1 MRRRRPIEAAPFA
14 PLVVG
19 GLIAGALIA
28 CGAPSAATA
37 AESTLSAGERLYRS
51 GATADGSGA
60 PAVVQHDIRVT
71 SVEMPCAGCH
81 RRSGWG
87 AAEGSVVV
95 PPVAAPALFAPVTK
109 GGREMGSLR
118 DTGPGTRPAY
128 TNATLLRAIREGT
141 DPRGRPLLAA
151 MPRYALGDA
160 DAVALVAYL
169 RSLSA
174 VPPEGVT
181 DSELHLATITST
193 GASAAER
200 QAALDVLRAYV
211 ADKNAETRNES
222 RRRERGPWDMKAH
235 YRGFRS
241 WRLHEWELRG
251 PSTEWPRQLDTFYAA
266 RPVFAVIG
274 GVVEQDWT
282 PVHEFAERHRLP
294 VLLPQT
300 PLPAVRPASE
310 SFYTF
315 YYSRGVQLEA
325 DALVEHLA
333 RDPAPRL
340 LQLSRC
346 GDSGQAAAA
355 RVSARSPDRLQV
367 ESRCLAPDDSPRE
380 AVRALEPGVP
390 LVLWLA
396 PADAAAALSTLAGSA
411 DAVYLSATLLGN
423 EPPRVPAT
431 IAERTLLLQ
440 PFVPSSELDRHA
452 VRALAWLRAKGL
464 AEGSRRVA
472 VNTLHAAVLAADALK
487 HATSLASRDYFVERV
502 EAMASRSAIR
512 PAYPESVFG
521 PQRRFGSEKC
531 EVARLAADTRA
542 RHGEAKAWTTAHP

>member
-1 MRRRRPIEAAPFA
+1 MGRRRPTEAAVLA
-14 PLVVG
+14 RLVLS
-19 GLIAGALIA
+19 GLIA
-28 CGAPSAATA
+28 PTAATA
-37 AESTLSAGERLYRS
+37 AEPALSAGERLYRS
-51 GATADGSGA
+51 GATAHGSGV

-71 SVEMPCAGCH
+71 SMEMPCAGCH

-109 GGREMGSLR
+109 GGREMGTLR
-118 DTGPGTRPAY
+118 DSGPGTRPAY
-128 TNATLLRAIREGT
+128 TDATLLRAIREGT
-141 DPRGRPLLAA
+141 DAGGRPLLAT

-160 DAVALVAYL
+160 DAAALVAYL

-181 DSELHLATITST
+181 ESELHLAIITSP
-193 GASAAER
+193 GVPAAER
-200 QAALDVLRAYV
+200 QAALDVLRAFV
-211 ADKNAETRNES
+211 TDKNAETRNES
-222 RRRERGPWDMKAH
+222 GRRERGPWDMKAH

-251 PSTEWPRQLDTFYAA
+251 PSSEWTGQLEALYAA
-266 RPVFAVIG
+266 QPIFAVIG
-274 GVVEQDWT
+274 GVVDRGWA

-315 YYSRGVQLEA
+315 YHSRGVELEA

-333 RDPAPRL
+333 RGPARRL

-346 GDSGQAAAA
+346 GDPGQAAAA
-355 RVSARSPDRLQV
+355 RVVARSPERLRV
-367 ESRCLAPDDSPRE
+367 ESRCLGPGDSPQE
-380 AVRALEPGVP
+380 AVRALEPGLP

-396 PADAAAALSTLAGSA
+396 ATDAAAALSAFAASA
-411 DAVYLSATLLGN
+411 EAVYLSATLLGS
-423 EPPRVPAT
+423 EQPRVPAA
-431 IAERTLLLQ
+431 IADRALLLQ
-440 PFVPSSELDRHA
+440 PFVAGAELDRHA
-452 VRALAWLRAKGL
+452 GRALAWLRAKGL
-464 AEGSRRVA
+464 AAGSPRVA
-472 VNTLHAAVLAADALK
+472 VNTLYAAVLAADALK
-487 HATSLASRDYFVERV
+487 HATSLASREYFVERV
-502 EAMASRSAIR
+502 EAMASSSAIR
-512 PAYPESVFG
+512 PAYPEWVFG
-521 PQRRFGSEKC
+521 PERRFGSEKC
-531 EVARLAADTRA
+531 EVARLPADARA